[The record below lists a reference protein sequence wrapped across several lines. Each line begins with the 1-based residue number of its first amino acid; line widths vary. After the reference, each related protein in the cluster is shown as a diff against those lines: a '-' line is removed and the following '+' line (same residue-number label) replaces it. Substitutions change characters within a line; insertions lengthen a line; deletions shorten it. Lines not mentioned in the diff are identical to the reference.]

1 MTEKQIFIVA
11 VDGSECAL
19 RAAEFA
25 AHETVL
31 RGGTLLLV
39 HVVDWSGFEVLP
51 VRELETRHARKE
63 KTLLETQEKIIAPVL
78 HRLDAEGLKVE
89 SRIEFGDPDAQ
100 ILALVEETGARQL
113 FVGRHAGS
121 HTMERIVGSL
131 PTDLAR
137 RSPVPVTIVP

>member
-1 MTEKQIFIVA
+1 MTDRQLFIVA
-11 VDGSECAL
+11 VDGSECAG

-25 AHETVL
+25 AHESVL

-51 VRELETRHARKE
+51 VRELESQHARKE
-63 KTLLETQEKIIAPVL
+63 KALTEAQEKIIAPIL

-89 SRIEFGDPDAQ
+89 SRIEFGDADEQ
-100 ILALVEETGARQL
+100 ILALAKETGAHQL

-121 HTMERIVGSL
+121 HMVERIVGSL

-137 RSPVPVTIVP
+137 RSPIPVTIVP